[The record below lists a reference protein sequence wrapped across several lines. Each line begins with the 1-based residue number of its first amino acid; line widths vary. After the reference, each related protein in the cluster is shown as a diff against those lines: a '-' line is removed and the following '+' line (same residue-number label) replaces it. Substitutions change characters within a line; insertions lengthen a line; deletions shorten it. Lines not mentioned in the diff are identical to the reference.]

1 MQLSL
6 KQKLLGTSLL
16 AVIAVATALTWVATN
31 NLYNETRAQIRQR
44 LHSLADAASAT
55 VSLWQNDKLAV
66 LDSAPTYLADP
77 ATQIT
82 HLKQAQQNGQFD
94 HVYIGAADG
103 RMISSH
109 TDWDFS
115 GYNPTQKSW
124 YQETLQKNN
133 LRISQPYKDSIS
145 GGLVI
150 TLSKPLYFN
159 QQFFGILGADLT
171 LEQIAKTISDMP
183 VGEGAQALMIT
194 RDGTIIANRD
204 SQLIMQPTT
213 RISPQFTQT
222 EIEQQLQHQDISQ
235 FDINGKSTLVY
246 LKAVPGTD
254 WLVGL
259 QVDQDVV
266 ERSYL
271 QTRMELLIVSAV
283 FTLLAAVLIGG
294 AVTYLFRDLNHVSA
308 ALSEIARGEGDLT
321 VRIHPRTQDEIGQLA
336 TNFNLFVE
344 RLHKIILNLRD
355 VADSLT
361 AQADVAA
368 ASAEERTHRI
378 HLQQDEVT
386 MVATAVTEMAA
397 ATHEIAGNVDAT
409 SREAHNAVNLSDT
422 GRQQVD
428 QSQDSI
434 RKLAQEVGM
443 ATDVIMELNQ
453 HADNISSIMLTIR
466 AIAEQTNLLALNAA
480 IEAARAGEQ
489 GRGFAVVADEVRMLS
504 QRTHVSTEE
513 IDTMIHNLQQATRRA
528 VEIMAQSQTLAQTSV
543 TDADSAAVSLNQI
556 AEAINTIS
564 DMASQIASAAEEQN
578 SVTQEITRN
587 TESIKEASTDL
598 AQEANDAA
606 RQAASLS
613 ELSLTLRQEVNRF
626 IL

>member
-1 MQLSL
+1 
-6 KQKLLGTSLL
+6 
-16 AVIAVATALTWVATN
+16 
-31 NLYNETRAQIRQR
+31 
-44 LHSLADAASAT
+44 
-55 VSLWQNDKLAV
+55 
-66 LDSAPTYLADP
+66 
-77 ATQIT
+77 
-82 HLKQAQQNGQFD
+82 
-94 HVYIGAADG
+94 
-103 RMISSH
+103 
-109 TDWDFS
+109 
-115 GYNPTQKSW
+115 
-124 YQETLQKNN
+124 
-133 LRISQPYKDSIS
+133 
-145 GGLVI
+145 
-150 TLSKPLYFN
+150 
-159 QQFFGILGADLT
+159 
-171 LEQIAKTISDMP
+171 
-183 VGEGAQALMIT
+183 
-194 RDGTIIANRD
+194 
-204 SQLIMQPTT
+204 
-213 RISPQFTQT
+213 
-222 EIEQQLQHQDISQ
+222 
-235 FDINGKSTLVY
+235 
-246 LKAVPGTD
+246 
-254 WLVGL
+254 
-259 QVDQDVV
+259 
-266 ERSYL
+266 
-271 QTRMELLIVSAV
+271 
-283 FTLLAAVLIGG
+283 
-294 AVTYLFRDLNHVSA
+294 
-308 ALSEIARGEGDLT
+308 
-321 VRIHPRTQDEIGQLA
+321 
-336 TNFNLFVE
+336 
-344 RLHKIILNLRD
+344 
-355 VADSLT
+355 
-361 AQADVAA
+361 
-368 ASAEERTHRI
+368 
-378 HLQQDEVT
+378 
-386 MVATAVTEMAA
+386 
-397 ATHEIAGNVDAT
+397 THEIAGNVDAT

>member
-31 NLYNETRAQIRQR
+31 NLYNETRAQIRER

-213 RISPQFTQT
+213 RISPQFTRR
-222 EIEQQLQHQDISQ
+222 
-235 FDINGKSTLVY
+235 KSSNSCNIKTSANLTLT
-246 LKAVPGTD
+246 ANQR
-254 WLVGL
+254 W
-259 QVDQDVV
+259 
-266 ERSYL
+266 
-271 QTRMELLIVSAV
+271 
-283 FTLLAAVLIGG
+283 FTLKRYRVLTGW
-294 AVTYLFRDLNHVSA
+294 SA
-308 ALSEIARGEGDLT
+308 CKLS
-321 VRIHPRTQDEIGQLA
+321 
-336 TNFNLFVE
+336 
-344 RLHKIILNLRD
+344 KMWW
-355 VADSLT
+355 S
-361 AQADVAA
+361 
-368 ASAEERTHRI
+368 
-378 HLQQDEVT
+378 
-386 MVATAVTEMAA
+386 VATCKRVW
-397 ATHEIAGNVDAT
+397 
-409 SREAHNAVNLSDT
+409 SC
-422 GRQQVD
+422 
-428 QSQDSI
+428 
-434 RKLAQEVGM
+434 
-443 ATDVIMELNQ
+443 
-453 HADNISSIMLTIR
+453 
-466 AIAEQTNLLALNAA
+466 
-480 IEAARAGEQ
+480 
-489 GRGFAVVADEVRMLS
+489 
-504 QRTHVSTEE
+504 
-513 IDTMIHNLQQATRRA
+513 
-528 VEIMAQSQTLAQTSV
+528 
-543 TDADSAAVSLNQI
+543 
-556 AEAINTIS
+556 
-564 DMASQIASAAEEQN
+564 
-578 SVTQEITRN
+578 
-587 TESIKEASTDL
+587 
-598 AQEANDAA
+598 
-606 RQAASLS
+606 
-613 ELSLTLRQEVNRF
+613 
-626 IL
+626 